1 MTVHLTGVGTSL
13 PDETIGGADVAER
26 SGIPRD
32 VVVEK
37 MGVRRKHV
45 CRDGDDQPSD
55 MCVAAAEAALADA
68 GCDPA
73 DLDAVRYHGSEYK
86 DHVVWSLAA
95 DVADRI
101 GATDAYASESYALC
115 AGAPV
120 AIREAKAQL
129 EADAPDRMLL
139 VAASREEDLVDYG
152 DPDTSFTFNFGSG
165 ASALVLERDA
175 PERALATVR
184 ESAAVTEGSF
194 SRDVVMPAGGTRYP
208 ASRETVDAGMHA
220 LRVPDHESM
229 KARLAEVSLPNFL
242 DVADTA
248 LDRSGYDREDLDF
261 AAITHMK
268 RSFHAHLCDE
278 LELGERGHYYLDE
291 YGHVQSVDQAL
302 ATAEARSRDWL
313 GRGDVV
319 LYLAAGTGYTWA
331 ATVLEWAGETDD
343 RNAEPV
349 SRPRTITGPGY
360 DP

>member
-1 MTVHLTGVGTSL
+1 MTVHLTGVGTYL
-13 PDETIGGADVAER
+13 PDETVDGADIARR

-37 MGVRRKHV
+37 MGIRRKHV
-45 CRDGDDQPSD
+45 CRGGDDQPSD

-68 GCDPA
+68 DCDPDA
-73 DLDAVRYHGSEYK
+73 LDAVRYHGSEFK

-120 AIREAKAQL
+120 AMREATAQL
-129 EADAPDRMLL
+129 EADAPERMLL
-139 VAASREEDLVDYG
+139 VAASREEDLVDYE
-152 DPDTSFTFNFGSG
+152 DPDTSFTHNFGSG

-175 PERALATVR
+175 PDGALATVR
-184 ESAAVTEGSF
+184 ESAAVTDGSF
-194 SRDVVMPAGGTRYP
+194 SRDVVMPAGGTRHP
-208 ASRETVDAGMHA
+208 ANHDTINQDMHK
-220 LRVPDHESM
+220 LRVRDHDEM
-229 KARLAEVSLPNFL
+229 KERLAAVSLPNFL

-248 LDRSGYDREDLDF
+248 LERSGYDREDIDF

-268 RSFHAHLCDE
+268 RSFHDSLCE
-278 LELGERGHYYLDE
+278 ELGLGDRRSYYLDE

-302 ATAEARSRDWL
+302 ATAQARSRDWL
-313 GRGDVV
+313 DDGDVV

-331 ATVLEWAGETDD
+331 ATVLEWQA
-343 RNAEPV
+343 
-349 SRPRTITGPGY
+349 
-360 DP
+360 